1 MTLDV
6 IGERWTIIIIRDLY
20 FGRSRF
26 NELLES
32 SPGMST
38 KILSERLKLL
48 EAHGLVERRIY
59 SEHPL
64 RAEYSLTP
72 RGMSL
77 EPVLNAIGEW
87 GRPQSPEPGGRTCP
101 AREDCV
107 DATAEPHTARLAP
120 TAQVFSL
127 RTKFVLVNARRLPV
141 SLPLPA
147 DAC

>member
-1 MTLDV
+1 MTLDI

-72 RGMSL
+72 AGNVS
-77 EPVLNAIGEW
+77 
-87 GRPQSPEPGGRTCP
+87 RTC
-101 AREDCV
+101 
-107 DATAEPHTARLAP
+107 AERD
-120 TAQVFSL
+120 
-127 RTKFVLVNARRLPV
+127 R
-141 SLPLPA
+141 
-147 DAC
+147 

>member
-1 MTLDV
+1 MARSYDQQCPIARTLDV

-26 NELLES
+26 NELLDS

-64 RAEYSLTP
+64 RAEYTLTE

-87 GRPQSPEPGGRTCP
+87 GGRHLVDPKDAPALLKKIESMRPQNRPRP
-101 AREDCV
+101 A
-107 DATAEPHTARLAP
+107 
-120 TAQVFSL
+120 
-127 RTKFVLVNARRLPV
+127 
-141 SLPLPA
+141 
-147 DAC
+147 

>member
-1 MTLDV
+1 MARSYDQHCPIAMTLDI

-26 NELLES
+26 NELLEA

-48 EAHGLVERRIY
+48 EAHGLVERRVY

-64 RAEYSLTP
+64 RAEYTLTE
-72 RGMSL
+72 RGLSL

-87 GRPQSPEPGGRTCP
+87 GGRHLVRPEDAPELLAKIDSMRPQNRVS
-101 AREDCV
+101 
-107 DATAEPHTARLAP
+107 AP
-120 TAQVFSL
+120 T
-127 RTKFVLVNARRLPV
+127 R
-141 SLPLPA
+141 
-147 DAC
+147 